1 MSVTD
6 VSLNRSNQFSSNG
19 ELLLSRI
26 EQNLDQL
33 MERRVGSFVHFFDLH
48 RSDRM
53 LHDEYGMIRRT
64 EGFLLG
70 FRQRV
75 EGMGNQRNRKAAAL
89 LNLD

>member
-1 MSVTD
+1 
-6 VSLNRSNQFSSNG
+6 
-19 ELLLSRI
+19 LSRI

-33 MERRVGSFVHFFDLH
+33 MERRVGFFVHFFDLH

-53 LHDEYGMIRRT
+53 LHHEYRMIRRA
-64 EGFLLG
+64 ERLFLR

-75 EGMGNQRNRKAAAL
+75 EGVGNQRDRKAAAL

>member
-1 MSVTD
+1 M
-6 VSLNRSNQFSSNG
+6 
-19 ELLLSRI
+19 SRI

-33 MERRVGSFVHFFDLH
+33 MECRVGFFVHFFDLH

-53 LHDEYGMIRRT
+53 LHDQHGMIRRAKRL
-64 EGFLLG
+64 FLR

-75 EGMGNQRNRKAAAL
+75 EGVGNHRDCKAAAL

>member
-1 MSVTD
+1 M
-6 VSLNRSNQFSSNG
+6 
-19 ELLLSRI
+19 SRI

-33 MERRVGSFVHFFDLH
+33 TECRVGFFVHFFDLH

-53 LHDEYGMIRRT
+53 LHDQYGMIGRT
-64 EGFLLG
+64 ECLFLR

-75 EGMGNQRNRKAAAL
+75 EGVGNQRDRKAAAL